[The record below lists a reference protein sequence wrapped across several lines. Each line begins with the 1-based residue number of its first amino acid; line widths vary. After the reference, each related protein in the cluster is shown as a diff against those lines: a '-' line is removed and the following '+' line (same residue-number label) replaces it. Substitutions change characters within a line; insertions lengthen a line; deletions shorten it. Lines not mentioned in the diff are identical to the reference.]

1 MEILG
6 RLLDLVGL
14 IELVNLGD
22 LGNWVDLGDQ
32 EDLGDL
38 QDVGDL
44 VGFIGLGDLG
54 DCWDQRHSKDLQ
66 ICCVSCS
73 VSLSQTAISSWDA
86 CAFKFKYH
94 CYQTSYFQS

>member
-1 MEILG
+1 M
-6 RLLDLVGL
+6 LDLVGL

-44 VGFIGLGDLG
+44 VGFIGLGDWG
-54 DCWDQRHSKDLQ
+54 DCWDQRNSKDLK
-66 ICCVSCS
+66 IWCVSYS
-73 VSLSQTAISSWDA
+73 VSISLTAISSWDA
-86 CAFKFKYH
+86 CAFKFKFKNH
-94 CYQTSYFQS
+94 CYKTSYFQS